1 MIIDLKFHAEN
12 HKLKVLNEL
21 DKMITTVNL
30 IEDFQKVNFDFQNYN
45 DIDLKSLDIKNVIY
59 IFKIT
64 DFGEKGNSV
73 SFCKRIQRIKE
84 TRKKVKYPK
93 VNSNHTSDE
102 NTTLYIGKSSG
113 SFKNRIRQHL
123 GLVSEKTYSLQLQS
137 WLQFPELSKVK
148 LELYYTSINFE
159 KLGIIEYEEQKT
171 LIELLETALH
181 NHYKPLLG
189 RSGH

>member
-21 DKMITTVNL
+21 DKMIATVKL
-30 IEDFQKVNFDFQNYN
+30 IEDFHKVNFDFLNYN
-45 DIDLKSLDIKNVIY
+45 DIDFKSLDLKNVIY
-59 IFKIT
+59 IFKVT

-73 SFCKRIQRIKE
+73 SFCNRIQKIKE

-93 VNSNHTSDE
+93 VNSNHALDE

-137 WLQFPELSKVK
+137 WLQFPDLLQVK
-148 LELYYTSINFE
+148 LELYYTSIDFD
-159 KLGIIEYEEQKT
+159 KLGIIEHEEQKT

>member
-1 MIIDLKFHAEN
+1 MVIDLKIHAEN
-12 HKLKVLNEL
+12 HKLKILNEL
-21 DKMITTVNL
+21 NKMIDTVKL
-30 IEDFQKVNFDFQNYN
+30 IEDFKKVEFDFLNYN
-45 DIDLKSLDIKNVIY
+45 KIDLKSLDLKNVIY
-59 IFKIT
+59 VFKIR
-64 DFGEKGNSV
+64 DFGEKGNNI
-73 SFCKRIQRIKE
+73 SFCNRIQTIKE

-93 VNSNHTSDE
+93 VNSNNAVDE

-137 WLQFPELSKVK
+137 WLQFSDLSQVK
-148 LELYYTSINFE
+148 LELYYTSIDFE
-159 KLGIIEYEEQKT
+159 KLGIKDHEEQKT

>member
-21 DKMITTVNL
+21 DKMIATVKL
-30 IEDFQKVNFDFQNYN
+30 IEDFHKVNFDFLNYN
-45 DIDLKSLDIKNVIY
+45 DIDFKSLDLKNVIY
-59 IFKIT
+59 IFKVT

-73 SFCKRIQRIKE
+73 SFCNRIQKIKE

-93 VNSNHTSDE
+93 VNSNHALDE

-137 WLQFPELSKVK
+137 WLQFHDLSQIK
-148 LELYYTSINFE
+148 LELYYTSIDFD
-159 KLGIIEYEEQKT
+159 KLGIIEHEEQKT
-171 LIELLETALH
+171 LMELLETALH